1 MALPRLGTNPVLLF
15 RLSLTF
21 TVIESSRPTDWTS
34 RPFSALPSSD
44 HNELKLRGDLQ
55 LSCLCEFIL
64 ARIMDQTTPSY
75 GIGTKL
81 TIYRHLAPEPTAP
94 GYQHC
99 RPADFEEE
107 AQTTFTER
115 YLKHPPLQGTTLWS
129 QPFSITITDEIT
141 PNSTSGARL
150 LGVNNKLVAKIYDPL
165 YYSIPTLSNEV
176 GTNPFRLADSDY
188 THETAAYERTNYR
201 LGGTILPE
209 YHGSFTCKLSV
220 ISASGTT
227 TRSVRLILLERI
239 LGTCMR
245 DLDPHRTF
253 IPQHQRKALMA
264 KIVDADSL
272 LSSHGVSHGDLHPR
286 NVMLCG
292 SDLDDTNL
300 RVVLIDLGCSY
311 LSDGNSGDDDPGDD
325 TRLPVSPVLS
335 WDVRRL
341 VHTNFEAL
349 GWIDWDWQAWLEE
362 QWSDSKA
369 YAPITDVS
377 RKRWLGFFYKPAT
390 RSPKWWANWTV
401 VPDQT

>member
-21 TVIESSRPTDWTS
+21 TVIESSRPTDWMS

-209 YHGSFTCKLSV
+209 YHGSFTCKRLGYHDTIGPPHPPWTDSRHLYAGSRPPSDV
-220 ISASGTT
+220 YSTASAEGPHGEDSWRGLPIIFTWSLAWGPAPSERHAMRFRPWWHELT
-227 TRSVRLILLERI
+227 SSTHRPRLLLLERWQFGWRRSGRRHSPAS
-239 LGTCMR
+239 LTCA
-245 DLDPHRTF
+245 
-253 IPQHQRKALMA
+253 Q
-264 KIVDADSL
+264 
-272 LSSHGVSHGDLHPR
+272 
-286 NVMLCG
+286 
-292 SDLDDTNL
+292 
-300 RVVLIDLGCSY
+300 LGCAASCAY
-311 LSDGNSGDDDPGDD
+311 KLRGVRMDRLGLAGMAWRTVVWFKSIRSNNRCLEEALAGLLLQTGN
-325 TRLPVSPVLS
+325 PVS
-335 WDVRRL
+335 
-341 VHTNFEAL
+341 
-349 GWIDWDWQAWLEE
+349 
-362 QWSDSKA
+362 
-369 YAPITDVS
+369 
-377 RKRWLGFFYKPAT
+377 
-390 RSPKWWANWTV
+390 
-401 VPDQT
+401 